1 MPLAKQSA
9 PSAVPPEG
17 RDAPPAV
24 RASDA
29 DRDRVADILREA
41 LAEGRLESEEHAERI
56 DGVYRAKTLPE
67 LEVLI
72 RDLPAGQRPARPAPA
87 PRSGDASS
95 GASRSVVAILGG
107 ASRTGN
113 WRVGGVINAVAIC
126 GGVDLDLSSAIFDQ
140 REVTINATAMCGG
153 IDIKVP
159 ENVTLRSAG
168 SGVLGGFDIREQE
181 ARDPNAPVIIVRGIA
196 FCGGVD
202 ARPAR
207 GKTVK
212 DLSGDR

>member
-1 MPLAKQSA
+1 MTSDDLP
-9 PSAVPPEG
+9 AVPLDKPG
-17 RDAPPAV
+17 DQPAV

-72 RDLPAGQRPARPAPA
+72 RDLPAGQRPSRPAA
-87 PRSGDASS
+87 PRPGVPRPPGPA
-95 GASRSVVAILGG
+95 RNVVAILGG

-113 WRVGGVINAVAIC
+113 WRVGAVINAVAVC
-126 GGVDLDLSSAIFDQ
+126 GGVDLDLSEAIFDQ
-140 REVTINATAMCGG
+140 RQVTINATAVCGG

-168 SGVLGGFDIREQE
+168 SGILGGFDIREQE
-181 ARDPNAPVIIVRGIA
+181 SADPAAPVITVRGA
-196 FCGGVD
+196 AVCGGVD
-202 ARPAR
+202 ARAVR
-207 GKTVK
+207 GRTVR
-212 DLSGDR
+212 DLSGES